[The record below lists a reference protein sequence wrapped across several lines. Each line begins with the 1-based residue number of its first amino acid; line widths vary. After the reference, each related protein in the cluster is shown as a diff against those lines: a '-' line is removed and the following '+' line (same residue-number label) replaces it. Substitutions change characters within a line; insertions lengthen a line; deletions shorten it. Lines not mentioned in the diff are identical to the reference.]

1 MIDTSKFGQ
10 ITFSEWFNTLDTTF
24 VSFYFIVFVFLL
36 ALLYYIF
43 PKKSR
48 WIILLAGSVC
58 FYLIAGWEAL
68 VAILLSSLVV
78 WEAGIIIA
86 NTDKAKKKKRR
97 LLLFVFVICLLS
109 VLVFVK
115 CYSLFKWNFNLVIP
129 LGISYYTFSS
139 IGYIA
144 DVYWGKEK
152 PEFNYF
158 KMALFLLFFP
168 KILQGPI
175 SRHKDLAPQLAE
187 GHSFN
192 YKNFCFGIQLA
203 IWGYFKKMVIADR
216 IAIITS
222 AGFNDYKLYG
232 GSTMIIVILLSALQM
247 YTDFSGCM
255 DIAGGVSQMFGIELE
270 KNFDHPF
277 FAKSAAEFW
286 QRWHM
291 TLSGWFR
298 DYLFLPISRSEL
310 VKKISKAM
318 GNKFGP
324 TARKNTAILI
334 SSLVVWLATG
344 LWHGSGLPYL
354 AWGLYWYLVISISL
368 LLAKPFEFF
377 KTKLKIDENAFA
389 WRLFQMIR
397 TYCIFSVGRLITV
410 PGDLQITGSIIR
422 NIFVRFNAWEL
433 FDNTLFSLGLN
444 WRKFGV
450 LLVAILILIIIEN
463 LQLKG
468 SIRESISKRN
478 FILRAIIYSLSIIV
492 ILVFG
497 VYGSGAGNTT
507 FLYVNY

>member
-1 MIDTSKFGQ
+1 MISNLFYHF
-10 ITFSEWFNTLDTTF
+10 TFNDWFKTLDTSF
-24 VSFYFIVFVFLL
+24 VSFYFIVFVFVL

-43 PKKSR
+43 PRKVR
-48 WIILLAGSVC
+48 WIVLLAGSIC
-58 FYLIAGWEAL
+58 FYLIAGWEAFFTI
-68 VAILLSSLVV
+68 ILSALVV
-78 WEAGIIIA
+78 YEGGICLGH
-86 NTDKAKKKKRR
+86 TDKTNKKKRR
-97 LLLFVFVICLLS
+97 LILFIFVVCLLS

-115 CYSLFKWNFNLVIP
+115 CYSLFSWNFNLVIP

-139 IGYIA
+139 IGYLA
-144 DVYWGKEK
+144 DVYWGKEQ
-152 PEFNYF
+152 PEYNFF

-175 SRHKDLAPQLAE
+175 SRHKDLAPQLSE
-187 GHSFN
+187 GHLFN

-216 IAIITS
+216 IAVITS
-222 AGFNDYKLYG
+222 AGFGDYKLYG

-255 DIAGGVSQMFGIELE
+255 DIAGGVSQMFGIQLE

-310 VKKISKAM
+310 VKKLSKTM

-334 SSLVVWLATG
+334 ASLVVWLATG

-354 AWGLYWYLVISISL
+354 AWGLYWYIVISSSL
-368 LLAKPFEFF
+368 LLTKPFEFF
-377 KTKLKIDENAFA
+377 KTKLKIDDKSFA
-389 WRLFQMIR
+389 WKLFQMIR
-397 TYCIFSVGRLITV
+397 TFCIFSIGRLITV
-410 PGDLQITGSIIR
+410 PGDLQITGNIIR
-422 NIFVRFNAWEL
+422 NIFVKFNAWEL
-433 FDNTLFSLGLN
+433 FDNTIFNLGLN
-444 WRKFGV
+444 WRKLGV
-450 LLVAILILIIIEN
+450 LLVAILVLIIVEN
-463 LQLKG
+463 LQTRVG
-468 SIRESISKRN
+468 IREYISKRH
-478 FILRAIIYSLSIIV
+478 FLIRALIYTISIII
-492 ILVFG
+492 ILIFG
-497 VYGSGAGNTT
+497 VYGLGAGNKT